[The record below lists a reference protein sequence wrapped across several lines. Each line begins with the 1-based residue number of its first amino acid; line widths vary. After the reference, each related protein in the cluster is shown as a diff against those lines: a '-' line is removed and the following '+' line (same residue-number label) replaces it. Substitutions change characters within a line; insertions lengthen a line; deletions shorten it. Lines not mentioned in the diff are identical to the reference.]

1 MTPLNGAAG
10 SGSAEPP
17 PARASTVASRT
28 LLAAHRGGGLLWP
41 ENSLLAFRSAIAL
54 GVDFLEL
61 DCHLSRDGEAVV
73 IHDPLLD
80 RTTTGTGAV
89 SDRTL
94 AELQTLR
101 LRDREGKV
109 TDEAI
114 PTLEEVAGLAAPTA
128 VRLLIEIKVNVQR
141 ESYPAIEEKVIAVLD
156 RHQMTFRTIVI
167 AFEEETVRR
176 VRQLRQDVMVG
187 QLCSPRTLRQ
197 KRWTVEW
204 LLESFRR
211 AGARLVGL
219 HQALVTSPVVE
230 HAREIGLA
238 LAVWTVNEEAA
249 MRRFAELGV
258 DILVT
263 DRPDLAK
270 ALLARGRAG
279 GVPGQ
284 H

>member
-1 MTPLNGAAG
+1 MAPLNEAVG
-10 SGSAEPP
+10 SGSAEPS
-17 PARASTVASRT
+17 PARASKVASRT
-28 LLAAHRGGGLLWP
+28 LLAAHRGGALLWP
-41 ENSLLAFRSAIAL
+41 ENSLLAFRNAIAL

-61 DCHLSRDGEAVV
+61 DVHLSKDGEVLV

-101 LRDREGKV
+101 LRDRGGKV

-114 PTLEEVAGLAAPTA
+114 PTLEEVVWLAAPTA
-128 VRLLIEIKVNVQR
+128 VRLLLEIKADAKR
-141 ESYPAIEEKVIAVLD
+141 ERYPAIEERVLAILD
-156 RHQMTFRTIVI
+156 RHQMTFRTIMI

-204 LLESFRR
+204 GLESFRR
-211 AGARLVGL
+211 AGVRLVGL
-219 HQALVTSPVVE
+219 QQALVTSQVVE
-230 HAREIGLA
+230 HAREAGLA

-270 ALLARGRAG
+270 ALLRTGHERE
-279 GVPGQ
+279 
-284 H
+284 